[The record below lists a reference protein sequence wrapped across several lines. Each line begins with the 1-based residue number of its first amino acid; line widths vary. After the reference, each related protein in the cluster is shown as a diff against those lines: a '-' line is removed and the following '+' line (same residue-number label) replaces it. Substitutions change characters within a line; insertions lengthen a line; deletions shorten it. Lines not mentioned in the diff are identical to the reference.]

1 MIVSKGFWEFVAF
14 DCIDQQLDVSLGTVS
29 HLENWYFSK
38 IEKNSNRY
46 AFNLKL
52 HHLCWVSLAWILF
65 IPGFL
70 PSINITLF
78 LFPVYFEIVKDNR
91 IIFWNNRKTF
101 VWRWFLNLI
110 EFRFLN
116 LIEIKILKNN
126 SRLVVSLA
134 SFQTRWWISVGEIWA
149 TNQRRPEDSE
159 KYKYRVRFTNHIR
172 TETNKWFIIFSH
184 F

>member
-1 MIVSKGFWEFVAF
+1 MIFF
-14 DCIDQQLDVSLGTVS
+14 
-29 HLENWYFSK
+29 ENR
-38 IEKNSNRY
+38 KNSNRY

-101 VWRWFLNLI
+101 VWSWFLNLI

-116 LIEIKILKNN
+116 LIEIKILENY

-159 KYKYRVRFTNHIR
+159 KYKYRARFPNLIR
-172 TETNKWFIIFSH
+172 TEIINDFLFFRTFNSEPIFGLFFYNRNCPCILRYCDIH
-184 F
+184 